1 MISHAALSP
10 ISKPINTSYL
20 SQLEG
25 GIFTLGYRSD
35 LQELGQFLPPVESYF
50 VPRDNPMASTRQKIN
65 GNNIVTWT
73 WSLT

>member
-50 VPRDNPMASTRQKIN
+50 VPRDNPMTSMRLKRT
-65 GNNIVTWT
+65 GNNIVKIE
-73 WSLT
+73 LQI